1 MDRGDQIASQFKS
14 HLDTLQI
21 EYDFLEHEPTPTSED
36 SSRIRGTPLNEGAK
50 ALILRTSKG
59 INVMAVL
66 SGDKK
71 IDSKKLKAILNDS
84 FSFENPEVILERY
97 GLIIGGVPPFGAILG
112 IKTYYDN
119 SILKNSKV
127 SFNCGTK
134 TKSID
139 MKVED
144 FAKAVEGEWMD
155 FSA

>member
-84 FSFENPEVILERY
+84 FSFENPEVILEKY

-144 FAKAVEGEWMD
+144 FVKAVEGEWID

>member
-1 MDRGDQIASQFKS
+1 MDKGEQIATQIRS
-14 HLDTLQI
+14 HLDNLGI
-21 EYDFLEHEPTPTSED
+21 EYKFLEHEPTPTSED
-36 SSRIRGTPLNEGAK
+36 SSRVRGTPLNEGAK

-97 GLIIGGVPPFGAILG
+97 GLIIGGVPPFGALLG
-112 IKTYYDN
+112 IISYYDN
-119 SILKNSKV
+119 SILNNQNV

-144 FAKAVEGEWMD
+144 FVKAVEGSWAD